1 METFVF
7 SFVLIALPLSIIFN
21 TFSIRNLE
29 KRVDIMINQHWDL
42 LDYTSSNGVT
52 SGDLA
57 AFNEAKNR
65 RLAEKEKEL

>member
-1 METFVF
+1 MLSSLVF
-7 SFVLIALPLSIIFN
+7 YSLPLILVFLA
-21 TFSIRNLE
+21 FAVWRLGE
-29 KRVDIMINQHWDL
+29 RVETLIHQHWDL

-52 SGDLA
+52 SKDLV